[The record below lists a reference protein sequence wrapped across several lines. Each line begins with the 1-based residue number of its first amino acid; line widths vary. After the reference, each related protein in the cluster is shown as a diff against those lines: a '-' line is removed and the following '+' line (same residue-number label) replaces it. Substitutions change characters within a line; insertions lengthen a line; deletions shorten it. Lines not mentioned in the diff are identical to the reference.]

1 MEEEKHL
8 KWWWWWCWRFWRGNK
23 KKMRR
28 SEITELRLGLVKATI
43 SIKFVDTS
51 QRKRA
56 FPISL
61 SLSLLLSTLTREGR
75 GIPST
80 RSWAEHIS
88 LIRDSV
94 SNVFTTYGS
103 FFFCFF
109 FALFSIHELPAKNQ

>member
-1 MEEEKHL
+1 MVLEVLAREQ
-8 KWWWWWCWRFWRGNK
+8 

-61 SLSLLLSTLTREGR
+61 SLLLSTLTREGR
-75 GIPST
+75 RIPST

-103 FFFCFF
+103 FFF